1 MHGERRTLRFRRV
14 TRLGSYLLHLGA
26 VRFCNVVHDVSSF
39 ASVPN
44 QRPTVDGC
52 TPRCRA
58 ICLFDQPSTSRSCAA
73 FARRAL
79 TDTTVTGGVATSA
92 RPTSCQV
99 RHCLAC
105 LRVRRDGA
113 GEDDGEVRDRQQHQ
127 RRDRRDRRGKQRRAR
142 RCRRR

>member
-26 VRFCNVVHDVSSF
+26 VRFCNVIHDVSSF

-58 ICLFDQPSTSRSCAA
+58 ICLFDQPSSSLSCAA

-92 RPTSCQV
+92 RPTSARSGNV
-99 RHCLAC
+99 SLASVSDVMG
-105 LRVRRDGA
+105 RVRMT
-113 GEDDGEVRDRQQHQ
+113 VRCVIANSTSGGIAATDAASRLGT
-127 RRDRRDRRGKQRRAR
+127 R
-142 RCRRR
+142 